1 VAAPWISEDLRGE
14 LTRRVTPAVTQH
26 NRLEGRPRT
35 ERFDRALRAEVRDA
49 LWMLS
54 RQWQMGEFAGD
65 DAASPITARIR
76 MRVDPITGLRLGEG
90 AEEPLHAAMP
100 LEARVEARPL
110 APGLDLR
117 LVFGRQ
123 WLKMIGGLADVR
135 EAFTTRYPVD
145 APDLTNPAD
154 VLVASDPV
162 VASAFTA
169 ASRRMDGVKLL
180 EHLRGGG
187 HAWDGITELDAWR
200 DETDEIAGRFVA
212 WTERL
217 VHVPAQ
223 EGAWVPDRL
232 EYRFACTTGGREF
245 VAGEFHHGRLDWY
258 AFDGGSSEEGD
269 ESQGDTSVVLPAP
282 VAFDG
287 MPNTRWWAFED
298 GRTNFGDVRADSTDL
313 GRLLLL
319 EFALVYAN
327 DWFVVP
333 YTLPASAVAGV
344 QALEVTDVFGGR
356 TAVEPATEDGWAMFA
371 LSSADDPDRASDA
384 GLVLLPTT
392 AGALEARPL
401 EEVALVR
408 DEVANMVWGV
418 ERVVPLPTG
427 AGGSGA
433 EAGRLVRAFWEAELE
448 RGFPGGGPGI
458 VPGAPGALVRYEVM
472 RGVPEHWIPFV
483 GVHVPGDVREIQLQR
498 AAMLRLLEGDPDPQP
513 IRPRTSLLREGLD
526 AGEKYLLHEEEVPRA
541 GVHVSQALARVRARD
556 GRPWVWLGARKQTG
570 RGEGS
575 SGLEF
580 DRLTDLPAQPQ

>member
-1 VAAPWISEDLRGE
+1 MAAPWITDDLRAE
-14 LTRRVTPAVTQH
+14 LARCVIPAVTQH

-65 DAASPITARIR
+65 DAGSPVTARLT
-76 MRVDPITGLRLGEG
+76 MRADPITSVRLNGG
-90 AEEPLHAAMP
+90 PDEPFDAAAP

-110 APGLDLR
+110 EPGLDLR
-117 LVFGRQ
+117 LVLGRQ
-123 WLKMIGGLADVR
+123 WLKMIAGLADVR
-135 EAFTTRYPVD
+135 AAFSARYKID
-145 APDLTNPAD
+145 APDLTDPAD

-162 VASAFTA
+162 VASAFTT

-180 EHLRGGG
+180 EHLRAGG
-187 HAWDGITELDAWR
+187 HAWDGIGALDGLR
-200 DETDEIAGRFVA
+200 DETDAIAGRFVTWA
-212 WTERL
+212 ARL
-217 VHVPAQ
+217 VHVPEQ
-223 EGAWVPDRL
+223 QGAWVPDRL
-232 EYRFACTTGGREF
+232 EYRFSCAAGGREL
-245 VAGEFHHGRLDWY
+245 VADAFHHGRLDWY
-258 AFDGGSSEEGD
+258 ALDAAPATDDEEPP
-269 ESQGDTSVVLPAP
+269 QGETSVVLPAP
-282 VAFDG
+282 VAFEG

-298 GRTNFGDVRADSTDL
+298 GRTNFADVTADTTDL

-333 YTLPASAVAGV
+333 CTLPTGTVATV
-344 QALEVTDVFGGR
+344 QGLEVTDVFGAR
-356 TAVEPATEDGWAMFA
+356 TTVGPANRDGWAMFA
-371 LSSADDPDRASDA
+371 LAGASDE
-384 GLVLLPTT
+384 GLVLLPST

-401 EEVALVR
+401 EQVALVR

-427 AGGSGA
+427 EGGSGA
-433 EAGRLVRAFWEAELE
+433 EAGRLVRSFWEAELQ
-448 RGFPGGGPGI
+448 RRFGGDPPGE

-483 GVHVPGDVREIQLQR
+483 GVHVPGDDREIQLQR
-498 AAMLRLLEGDPDPQP
+498 AAMLRLLQGDRDPQP
-513 IRPRTSLLREGLD
+513 VRPRTSLLREGLD
-526 AGEKYLLHEEEVPRA
+526 DGGAYLLHEEEVPRA
-541 GVHVSQALARVRARD
+541 GIHVSQALARARARD
-556 GRPWVWLGARKQTG
+556 GRPWVWLGARKQVG

-580 DRLTDLPAQPQ
+580 DRLSDLKVPPP